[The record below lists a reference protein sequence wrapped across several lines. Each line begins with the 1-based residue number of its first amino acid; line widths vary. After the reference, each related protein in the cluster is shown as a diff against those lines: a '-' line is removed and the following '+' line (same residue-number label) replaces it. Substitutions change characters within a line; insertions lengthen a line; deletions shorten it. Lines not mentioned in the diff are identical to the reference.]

1 MNLSEEEI
9 EKEKR
14 ICRLLCGKKNKKG
27 KREYETFTRMQMQ
40 IDYTVDQ
47 MAEAI
52 EIFLQYIEELEADN
66 YEANNIINE
75 YIEERQ
81 KLINKLK
88 KEKLTIEST
97 YSQINGD
104 YFMAQDRLD
113 LINELL
119 EIVGGEHE

>member
-1 MNLSEEEI
+1 MLSKKEI
-9 EKEKR
+9 ENAKESANSYIR
-14 ICRLLCGKKNKKG
+14 AID
-27 KREYETFTRMQMQ
+27 TFGI
-40 IDYTVDQ
+40 IDYKCINNLYTPIQ
-47 MAEAI
+47 
-52 EIFLQYIEELEADN
+52 IFLQYIEELEADN